1 MGELT
6 YFATYLADE
15 SIVGVFDSFGE
26 GIGAGVTQM
35 AKGVKDALENLI
47 YDGEAGSRVI
57 SDPFKFIMMLAGF
70 GIGLSLI
77 FGLLN
82 LVKVEV

>member
-1 MGELT
+1 MNFIT
-6 YFATYLADE
+6 YFVTYLADE
-15 SIVGVFDSFGE
+15 SIVNVFEAFGD

-35 AKGVKDALENLI
+35 AQGVKDALENLI

-57 SDPFKFIMMLAGF
+57 SEPFKFIMMLAGF

>member
-1 MGELT
+1 MYGTLI
-6 YFATYLADE
+6 TYLADE
-15 SIVGVFDSFGE
+15 SVVGVFNSFGE
-26 GIGAGVTQM
+26 GIGAGVQQM
-35 AKGVKDALENLI
+35 ANGVKDALMAII
-47 YDGEAGSRVI
+47 YDGEAGSRVL
-57 SDPFKFIMMLAGF
+57 SEPFKFIMMLAGF

>member
-1 MGELT
+1 MNSIT
-6 YFATYLADE
+6 YFVTYLADE
-15 SIVGVFDSFGE
+15 SIVNVFESFGD
-26 GIGAGVTQM
+26 GIGAGVVQM
-35 AKGVKDALENLI
+35 AQGVKDALSNLI

-57 SDPFKFIMMLAGF
+57 SEPFKFIMMLAGF